1 MSLVDCLLMTLFN
14 AAICITLPK
23 AIFLFQQAG
32 TNRTLRRDRIKA
44 QASQPNF
51 TPKASSVS

>member
-23 AIFLFQQAG
+23 GISLLQQQG
-32 TNRTLRRDRIKA
+32 KKTTVLRPEFIE
-44 QASQPNF
+44 
-51 TPKASSVS
+51 SSKVPSIS